1 MVSPWTWRWSGR
13 WWMGAWTGSG
23 SVSARTSGVLEVSR
37 KSSAEPLSETRLNT
51 RGNGLLRL
59 HRGGRR
65 ALDDRL
71 GEGAVRVRTFRAA
84 GVLEDR
90 HAGQRR
96 LRKPDA
102 VLDDDIEDDV
112 AIPLANQLEHLL
124 RVQRPRLVNGGQD
137 AADAKLRVELGP
149 HPLDRV
155 VQQLHALHAEVLAL
169 QRDEDLVR
177 GHQRVDA
184 EEAEGGRAV
193 DHHEVVLVL
202 AGRELF
208 LEEGFAAHLRDELDL
223 RSGELDV
230 RRDEVHT
237 EVAVLD
243 HVTEGDL
250 RIEEQVVERELD
262 LIGLLEAH
270 VDRQVALGIEV
281 DEEDALPEFSERASQ
296 VHRGGRFANAAFLVG
311 NRDDSAQTVAG
322 PLCWNVAAAI

>member
-1 MVSPWTWRWSGR
+1 MVSPWTWRWSGK
-13 WWMGAWTGSG
+13 WWIGAWTGSG
-23 SVSARTSGVLEVSR
+23 SVSASTSGVLDVSR
-37 KSSAEPLSETRLNT
+37 KSSADPSSETRLNT
-51 RGNGLLRL
+51 RRDGLLRL
-59 HRGGRR
+59 DRGGRR

-71 GEGAVRVRTFRAA
+71 GEGAIGVCTFGAA
-84 GVLEDR
+84 GVLQDR

-102 VLDDDIEDDV
+102 VLDDDVENDV
-112 AIPLANQLEHLL
+112 AIALANQLQHFL
-124 RVQRPRLVNGGQD
+124 RVQRPRLMDGGQD

-149 HPLDRV
+149 HALDRV
-155 VQQLHALHAEVLAL
+155 VQELHALHAEVLAL
-169 QRDEDLVR
+169 ERDDDLVR

-184 EEAEGGRAV
+184 EQAEGGRAV

-202 AGRELF
+202 AGRELL

-223 RSGELDV
+223 GAGELDV
-230 RRDEVHT
+230 RGDEVDP

-243 HVTEGDL
+243 DVAEGDL
-250 RIEEQVVERELD
+250 GIEEQVIKRELD

-270 VDRQVALGIEV
+270 VDRQVALRIEV
-281 DEEDALPEFSERASQ
+281 DEEDTLAELSERASQ

-311 NRDDSAQTVAG
+311 NCDDSAQTVAR

>member
-1 MVSPWTWRWSGR
+1 MGSGR
-13 WWMGAWTGSG
+13 ISRWIGRGWIGAWTGSG

-59 HRGGRR
+59 DRGDRR

-84 GVLEDR
+84 RVLEDR

-102 VLDDDIEDDV
+102 VL
-112 AIPLANQLEHLL
+112 
-124 RVQRPRLVNGGQD
+124 
-137 AADAKLRVELGP
+137 
-149 HPLDRV
+149 
-155 VQQLHALHAEVLAL
+155 
-169 QRDEDLVR
+169 VR

-184 EEAEGGRAV
+184 EQAEGWRAI

-202 AGRELF
+202 AGCELL
-208 LEEGFAAHLRDELDL
+208 LEERFAAHLRDELDL
-223 RSGELDV
+223 RAGELDV
-230 RRDEVHT
+230 RGDEVHA

-243 HVTEGDL
+243 HMSEGDL
-250 RIEEQVVERELD
+250 RIEEQVIQRELD

-270 VDRQVALGIEV
+270 VDRQVALGVEV
-281 DEEDALPEFSERASQ
+281 DEEDSLPEFSERATQ
-296 VHRGGRFANAAFLVG
+296 VHRGGRLANAAFLVG
-311 NRDDSAQTVAG
+311 NCDDSAQTVAR

>member
-1 MVSPWTWRWSGR
+1 MGSGR
-13 WWMGAWTGSG
+13 ISRWIGRGWIGAWTGSG

-37 KSSAEPLSETRLNT
+37 KSSADPSSETRLNT
-51 RGNGLLRL
+51 RGDGLLRL
-59 HRGGRR
+59 DRSGRR

-71 GEGAVRVRTFRAA
+71 GEGAVGVRTFGAA
-84 GVLEDR
+84 CVLEDR

-96 LRKPDA
+96 LCKPDA
-102 VLDDDIEDDV
+102 VLDDDVEDDI
-112 AIPLANQLEHLL
+112 AIALADQLEDFL
-124 RVQRPRLVNGGQD
+124 RVERSRLVNGGQD

-155 VQQLHALHAEVLAL
+155 VQELHALHAEVLAL
-169 QRDEDLVR
+169 QRDDDLVG

-202 AGRELF
+202 TGCELL
-208 LEEGFAAHLRDELDL
+208 LEERFAAHLGDELDL
-223 RSGELDV
+223 STGELDV
-230 RRDEVHT
+230 RRDEVDP

-281 DEEDALPEFSERASQ
+281 DEEDSLPEFSERASQ
-296 VHRGGRFANAAFLVG
+296 VHRGGRLANPAFLVG
-311 NRDDSAQTVAG
+311 NRDDSAQTVVR